1 MIYLKAFIEYSGTM
15 DDVYNDTN
23 DYIPNRNRKILTAL
37 DEMIADMNTNRRFQ
51 TIVEDLFIKCRKF
64 NRSPV
69 FVTQSFLFKKKS
81 D

>member
-1 MIYLKAFIEYSGTM
+1 MIYLKAFIEYSSTM

-51 TIVEDLFIKCRKF
+51 TIVEDLFIK
-64 NRSPV
+64 
-69 FVTQSFLFKKKS
+69 
-81 D
+81 